1 MRAHSGEKNEETL
14 IQSSVSCGFP
24 FSGLESS
31 IYIAGATAAMFKDTL
46 SKFFKIDSLIENL
59 TGLVETRVELVKIEL
74 KENLAKGLAQ
84 AVAYLLIAF
93 ILALFITFL
102 SIAVALVLSA
112 QLGNFAGFSIVGLVY
127 LIAGLILWSS
137 RKKIIAKLEHRFSFM
152 FRKKI

>member
-1 MRAHSGEKNEETL
+1 ML
-14 IQSSVSCGFP
+14 
-24 FSGLESS
+24 
-31 IYIAGATAAMFKDTL
+31 KDTL

-59 TGLVETRVELVKIEL
+59 NGLVETRVELVKIEL
-74 KENLAKGLAQ
+74 KENFAKGLAQ

-112 QLGNFAGFSIVGLVY
+112 QLGNFAGFSIVGLFY

-137 RKKIIAKLEHRFSFM
+137 RKKIITKLEHRFSLM